1 MWPFTQKNT
10 DHDSALP
17 RTVDVRQAFARSKAG
32 AVLVDVRSEQEF
44 AAAHP
49 KGARNVPPSRIGA
62 GGGGLAPD
70 DEILVICLSG
80 HRSLTQARRLAK
92 MGYTNVAN
100 VAGGLRAWQ
109 QAGLPVKGR

>member
-1 MWPFTQKNT
+1 VWPFTQKNT